1 MSSWMRTCLLGLA
14 AAGAASAADAPAGNP
29 EGSDD
34 LYDAGK
40 QLFDQY
46 APAQIKEQFEF
57 PAREQFDDFLARV
70 QHASE
75 SGSLEELA
83 SYEPQARSVL
93 AALRTVPGYGDYA
106 DWLASRLGE
115 IEEAAKITKE
125 TPPPSKIP
133 VPGGTGPAG
142 GTAKP
147 APRPVPSPS
156 LIPYYERWYERE
168 RGRAIPAGADQLMPR
183 LRTAFSAEG
192 VPPELAWIAEVE
204 SSLKPSARSPSGAR
218 GLFQL
223 MPETAKSL
231 GLSTFLPDERTD
243 PDKSARA
250 AAKQLRALGTRF
262 GSWPL
267 ALAAYN
273 AGEGRVGRLVADR
286 HGGDF
291 AAIASSLPAGTRM
304 YVPEVCALVAV
315 RTGVSPE
322 RLPAPR

>member
-1 MSSWMRTCLLGLA
+1 MRTCLLGLLA
-14 AAGAASAADAPAGNP
+14 VGAVSAADAPAGKP
-29 EGSDD
+29 EGTDD

-57 PAREQFDDFLARV
+57 PSRKQFDEFLAQV

-83 SYEPQARSVL
+83 TYEPQARSVL
-93 AALRTVPGYGDYA
+93 SALRAVPGYGDYA

-115 IEEAAKITKE
+115 IEEAALITKE
-125 TPPPSKIP
+125 RPPLPKTP
-133 VPGGTGPAG
+133 VPGGTIPAG
-142 GTAKP
+142 GEGRP

-156 LIPYYERWYERE
+156 PIPYYERWYERE
-168 RGRAIPAGADQLMPR
+168 RGRPVPAGAGQLMPG
-183 LRTAFSAEG
+183 LRAAFSAEG

-223 MPETAKSL
+223 MPETAQKL

-243 PDKSARA
+243 PEKSARA
-250 AAKQLRALGTRF
+250 AARQLRALGKRF

-273 AGEGRVGRLVADR
+273 AGEGRVGRLVADKR
-286 HGGDF
+286 ASNF
-291 AAIASSLPAGTRM
+291 AAIADSLPGGTRM

-322 RLPAPR
+322 QLPAPR